1 MKRFVAV
8 LMIGMLLT
16 GIAMT
21 AAASPIGV
29 GGLLTSSAVVKDFP
43 GKGNPQGGPFA
54 APVVL
59 LRSPIGVGGYE

>member
-1 MKRFVAV
+1 MKRFIAV

-29 GGLLTSSAVVKDFP
+29 GGYLTSSAVVKDFP

-59 LRSPIGVGGYE
+59 LLSSPIGVGGY